1 MRYVFLFAACL
12 AACLVNAQTDYAA
25 RRVQYQQ
32 AFLSNPRAP
41 LTVADT
47 ALLDFYPPQPQWAV
61 VAKIVRTPDSPA
73 FGLPTYSGQERP
85 YRQYGVLYFE
95 IAGKPYRLCVYQNLK
110 LVQDPAHQDH
120 LFLPFKDHTN
130 GETTYGGGRYL
141 DLHSADIQA
150 DDTLLLDFNL
160 CYNPWCAFSDG
171 YNCPIPPPVNELE
184 LAVEAGEK
192 VFRGAHK
199 HK

>member
-12 AACLVNAQTDYAA
+12 AAGLLHAQTDYAA
-25 RRVQYQQ
+25 RRAQYQQ
-32 AFLSNPRAP
+32 AFLTNPRSP
-41 LTVADT
+41 LTAADT
-47 ALLDFYPPQPQWAV
+47 ALLDFYPPQSQWAL
-61 VAKIVRTPDSPA
+61 VAKIVRTPDSPT

-85 YRQYGVLYFE
+85 YRQYGILYFE
-95 IAGKPYRLCVYQNLK
+95 IAGKPYRLCVYQNTK
-110 LVQDPAHQDH
+110 LAQDAAHQDH

-130 GETTYGGGRYL
+130 GESTYGGGRYL

-171 YNCPIPPPVNELE
+171 YNCPIPPPVNELD
-184 LAVEAGEK
+184 LAIEAGEK
-192 VFRGAHK
+192 VFRGEHK